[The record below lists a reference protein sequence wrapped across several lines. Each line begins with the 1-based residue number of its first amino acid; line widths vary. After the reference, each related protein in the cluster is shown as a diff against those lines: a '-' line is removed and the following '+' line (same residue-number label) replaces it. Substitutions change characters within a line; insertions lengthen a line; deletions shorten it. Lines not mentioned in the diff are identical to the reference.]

1 MSCAEPGST
10 SETERYGVPEDG
22 DLRPDADLLG
32 GFGRRP
38 VPDRPEP
45 EPRAEPS
52 RTEPK
57 PRNSSESGSESDGA
71 NDAPEQLSAPE
82 HDKQGLDLAKSLA
95 GRLKGMAAVNGPVK
109 PARKSRWRRSTGS
122 QVSGARPDDRD
133 PQLLTS
139 TVGRLMRDQG
149 WEVDVAVH
157 GVMARWP
164 AIVGPEMAEHC
175 KPESYTDTEL
185 TVRTDS
191 TAWATQLRLLAPDLV
206 RRLNAELGDGT
217 VTRVNVQGPNAPS
230 WRKGPRTVRGGRGPR
245 DTYG

>member
-1 MSCAEPGST
+1 
-10 SETERYGVPEDG
+10 VPE
-22 DLRPDADLLG
+22 
-32 GFGRRP
+32 
-38 VPDRPEP
+38 
-45 EPRAEPS
+45 
-52 RTEPK
+52 
-57 PRNSSESGSESDGA
+57 PRNSSESESEPGA
-71 NDAPEQLSAPE
+71 PAEEAE

-95 GRLKGMAAVNGPVK
+95 GRLKAAAKANGPVK
-109 PARKSRWRRSTGS
+109 PVRRTRRRRTDSA
-122 QVSGARPDDRD
+122 QVSGAGPDERD
-133 PQLLTS
+133 PQRLTN
-139 TVGRLMRDQG
+139 TLNRLMRDQG

-164 AIVGPEMAEHC
+164 SIVGPEMAEHC

-206 RRLNAELGDGT
+206 RRLNAELGEGT
-217 VTRVNVQGPNAPS
+217 VTLVKVQGPNTPT

>member
-1 MSCAEPGST
+1 
-10 SETERYGVPEDG
+10 VPEDG

-32 GFGRRP
+32 GFGMQP
-38 VPDRPEP
+38 LPERPEP
-45 EPRAEPS
+45 KPRREPARS
-52 RTEPK
+52 EPK
-57 PRNSSESGSESDGA
+57 ARNSSESGIESELA
-71 NDAPEQLSAPE
+71 DAPDEPRSGPE
-82 HDKQGLDLAKSLA
+82 HDKQGLELAKALA
-95 GRLKGMAAVNGPVK
+95 GRLKGMSPVK
-109 PARKSRWRRSTGS
+109 PVKKTRRRRPGGS
-122 QVSGARPDDRD
+122 QVSGSRPDDRD
-133 PQLLTS
+133 PQLLTN
-139 TVGRLMRDQG
+139 TLGRLMRDQG

-164 AIVGPEMAEHC
+164 SIVGPEMASHC

-191 TAWATQLRLLAPDLV
+191 TAWATQVRLLAPDLV

-217 VTRVNVQGPNAPS
+217 VTRVKVEGPNAPS

>member
-1 MSCAEPGST
+1 M
-10 SETERYGVPEDG
+10 PEDG
-22 DLRPDADLLG
+22 DLRPDAEPLG
-32 GFGRRP
+32 GFGNQPLPARGEP
-38 VPDRPEP
+38 AAPEP
-45 EPRAEPS
+45 KRLESELPLDREPW
-52 RTEPK
+52 
-57 PRNSSESGSESDGA
+57 NSSASGLESDFDGEQP
-71 NDAPEQLSAPE
+71 DSVPEQAKEAE
-82 HDKQGLDLAKSLA
+82 HDKQGLDLARSVA
-95 GRLKGMAAVNGPVK
+95 GRLKGMKGNGPAK
-109 PARKSRWRRSTGS
+109 PVRKTRRRRSNDPLS
-122 QVSGARPDDRD
+122 SGARPDDRD

-139 TVGRLMRDQG
+139 ALGRLIRDQG
-149 WEVDVAVH
+149 WEVDAAVH

-164 AIVGPEMAEHC
+164 SIVGAEMAQHC

-191 TAWATQLRLLAPDLV
+191 TAWATQVRLLAPELV

>member
-1 MSCAEPGST
+1 M
-10 SETERYGVPEDG
+10 PE
-22 DLRPDADLLG
+22 
-32 GFGRRP
+32 
-38 VPDRPEP
+38 
-45 EPRAEPS
+45 
-52 RTEPK
+52 
-57 PRNSSESGSESDGA
+57 PRNSSESGSESDLPGA
-71 NDAPEQLSAPE
+71 EPTEEAE

-95 GRLKGMAAVNGPVK
+95 GRLKANAAKNGPTR
-109 PARKSRWRRSTGS
+109 PFRKSRRRHPGEP

-133 PQLLTS
+133 PQRLTS
-139 TVGRLMRDQG
+139 TMNRLMRDQG

-164 AIVGPEMAEHC
+164 SIVGPEMAEHC
-175 KPESYTDTEL
+175 KPETYQDTEL

-206 RRLNAELGDGT
+206 RRLNAELGEGT
-217 VTRVNVQGPNAPS
+217 VTQVKVQGPNVPS